1 MCKSI
6 SFIIIALL
14 HFNLLSEDRL
24 AVSAYAHFNSEPE
37 LAWWKSGNHNKE
49 PIIVSY
55 DRFYSDR
62 NFYGLAL
69 FYNSFGQFSKYI
81 YKGHQ
86 YESRFNNIH
95 YELTYGILH
104 GYKDPFQD
112 RIPINTEEGYGI
124 GVIPSIIYTKDKANY
139 YGLSLMGDAGLIFS
153 YLKKI

>member
-24 AVSAYAHFNSEPE
+24 AVSAYTHFNSEPE

-49 PIIVSY
+49 PIIISY
-55 DRFYSDR
+55 DRFYSDS

-81 YKGHQ
+81 YIKAINMNLDSIKFIMNLHME
-86 YESRFNNIH
+86 YCMAIKIH
-95 YELTYGILH
+95 FGIEYPLTQK
-104 GYKDPFQD
+104 KDM
-112 RIPINTEEGYGI
+112 E
-124 GVIPSIIYTKDKANY
+124 
-139 YGLSLMGDAGLIFS
+139 
-153 YLKKI
+153 